1 MSTLSIG
8 WTQADA
14 HRSLTRFRRLLA
26 VNLALQS
33 LVALLCILAPSCGAW
48 ITGIEPSLAR
58 PLLPV
63 WGGLVLLVS
72 ALQVLAWLDPV
83 RQRFQVAIALAGRV
97 LMALIYLCLG
107 WQFWRFAI
115 FDAGFA
121 LALGMLFHRA
131 LIAEIQTRT

>member
-1 MSTLSIG
+1 MNTLSIG

-72 ALQVLAWLDPV
+72 ALQCWHGST
-83 RQRFQVAIALAGRV
+83 RSGSGSRWRSRWRAG
-97 LMALIYLCLG
+97 C
-107 WQFWRFAI
+107 
-115 FDAGFA
+115 
-121 LALGMLFHRA
+121 
-131 LIAEIQTRT
+131 